1 MGANMRPVLLCSA
14 LAFIAATLVPSQAQ
28 VLRRGDDMA
37 PIATPQKQ
45 EPAKRTQRR
54 IAPKAA
60 NSTPAATSTHATLRD
75 VAACAQVKQP
85 DAAVAGCTR
94 IIEDSR
100 QKAKGR
106 AHAFYNRGNAHSAK
120 GDHAAAI
127 ADYDEANKLAPK
139 NAQIYNNRGTSHSD
153 AGELDRAIADFSEA
167 IKQDKRFA
175 SAYFN
180 RANAHAAK
188 GETKP
193 ALADY
198 TDAIKFNRRNVNAY
212 IARGALLLAAGET
225 ANARVDMKL
234 ALALDRRNAYAVLWN
249 EIADRRAKQKGVL
262 AGRAGGLDMKT
273 WPAPVLRLFAGELKA
288 DAVLAAADSPDA
300 TVRAAHTCEAN
311 FYSGEHALIGGDRDA
326 AVKLFSAA
334 AKECPRGFLEGIA
347 AAAELK
353 GLGEK
358 AAAN

>member
-1 MGANMRPVLLCSA
+1 MRPVLLCSA

-28 VLRRGDDMA
+28 VLRRADDMA
-37 PIATPQKQ
+37 PVATPQKQ
-45 EPAKRTQRR
+45 EPAKRTNRR
-54 IAPKAA
+54 AAPKPAGSA
-60 NSTPAATSTHATLRD
+60 PAATSTHATLRD

-85 DAAVAGCTR
+85 DAAIAGCTR

-106 AHAFYNRGNAHSAK
+106 AHAFYNRGNAHAAK

-139 NAQIYNNRGTSHSD
+139 NAQIYNNRGTSRSD
-153 AGELDRAIADFSEA
+153 AGETDRAIADFSEA

-188 GETKP
+188 GETKA

-234 ALALDRRNAYAVLWN
+234 ALALDRRNAYAVLWH
-249 EIADRRAKQKGVL
+249 EIADRRAKQKGGL
-262 AGRAGGLDMKT
+262 AARKGRGIDMKA
-273 WPAPVLRLFAGELKA
+273 WPAPVLQLFAGELKA

-300 TVRAAHTCEAN
+300 TVKAAHTCEAN
-311 FYSGEHALIGGDRDA
+311 FYSGEHALIGGDRA
-326 AVKLFSAA
+326 EAVKLFSAA